1 MLEAVWQDEDG
12 PVADAVYS
20 REMLLGSID
29 LDWDDVQW
37 AANIVRSRCTRLIL
51 SNVGRAS
58 ALKGVNSWIRHSKPW
73 SEPSLGLHTSKLVL
87 HEAK

>member
-1 MLEAVWQDEDG
+1 MRVVLQEKALAERKALLEAVWQDEDG

-51 SNVGRAS
+51 SM
-58 ALKGVNSWIRHSKPW
+58 
-73 SEPSLGLHTSKLVL
+73 
-87 HEAK
+87 

>member
-1 MLEAVWQDEDG
+1 VRVVLQEKALAERKALLEAVWQDEDG

-51 SNVGRAS
+51 SM
-58 ALKGVNSWIRHSKPW
+58 
-73 SEPSLGLHTSKLVL
+73 
-87 HEAK
+87 

>member
-1 MLEAVWQDEDG
+1 MRVVLQENALAERKALLEAVWQDEDG

-51 SNVGRAS
+51 SM
-58 ALKGVNSWIRHSKPW
+58 
-73 SEPSLGLHTSKLVL
+73 
-87 HEAK
+87 